1 MAGPGGREIARL
13 AARVLPDTSRFATS
27 LQAYLDR
34 IERRAQVKVKATP
47 DMTGFTR
54 DLQTH
59 LAAVREQIDVPVTPD
74 MRRFQT
80 TLQAAVATARRRVR
94 VSVPVVPDV
103 SGFTADTQARL
114 ASVRAQVD
122 IPVVPDLSRFQA
134 TLRAAIAATRQR
146 VRVPVDLDIS
156 QAAIA
161 AAQAQLR
168 GRTVQLEAT
177 LTVSRIALLQLRRRL
192 ARNAVRMPVRLDLT
206 RGQVRTLQ
214 RQLRSS
220 TLRVPVSIH
229 ITRAEIRRLQ
239 AELSRHRFHITVDI
253 DRRATDQIQRTLNGI
268 GNATGGGGGGALGGG
283 GLALLPGRIAAIA
296 TAAASALPS
305 VASLVGSLVQ
315 MAPAAAL
322 AAPALLALITAG
334 AALAVGAKGVGEA
347 LKNAFDPA
355 NAEKYQEALAKLTP
369 NARAFVEALKGA
381 GPQFTAIRKAVQE
394 RLFEGLAKQVT
405 AAGKVALPVLK
416 RGLVGTAGALNAMGT
431 GVLGAARQLADS
443 GQLGKAI
450 SGANKG
456 LGNLAKI
463 PGQFVTGLTQIG
475 VAAAPAFDRLTQSA
489 GGAATRLADKIS
501 AGLESGKLTAAIDQ
515 AIDLAGQLF
524 DVLGNLGTIFK
535 NVFGPA
541 AEAGGGF
548 LGILQEVTG
557 ELTKVTATKGVQ
569 DALSALFETMAQLG
583 RTAAPLIGQAL
594 SALGPVLTQ
603 LGPPAQLLIKSLGSA
618 LQPVIKALGP
628 VLAEAAG
635 AVAALVTAAA
645 PLLPVV
651 GQLAASLLPAL
662 QPLLAAAADI
672 FTQLAPVV
680 QQVADVLGPTL
691 QPIVQ
696 GLSDVL
702 VQLVTQG
709 AKQFLSM
716 LQQLLPV
723 VPQLTPVLLQLGES
737 VGQIL
742 TQLAPLLPKITL
754 LGAQLAGQLLPAIL
768 PLIPPLAQ
776 FASILIRLATGV
788 ITSIVIPALSGLI
801 DFITGM
807 REKLQPAIDAVTYV
821 TGAIASAFTW
831 LYNLLVGHSIIPDM
845 VNGIVSWISSLPGAI
860 AGALASFVASIA
872 SSAQQALA
880 VFLALPGQAASAL
893 GSLPGL
899 LAGAATSAG
908 RALLGALRAAGS
920 QAIAVVRQIP
930 GMAAAAL
937 GGLGGVLASAG
948 ASLISGFISG
958 IQSKIGAVRSTLS
971 SLTSQLPDWKGPAKK
986 DARILTPAGRL
997 LIEGFIRGI
1006 DGTTARLRQ
1015 RLETITRALPANVKS
1030 GYGKSL
1036 KKATT
1041 ELSRLVTQRDRVIKD
1056 LAAAEKKLKSLAKER
1071 DANAKKIREGILSE
1085 ADITK
1090 AVTGGPTTAQSIA
1103 EQLRAQLKAA
1113 QDFANQ
1119 IARLR
1124 KRGLRADL
1132 LDQLGQAGVE
1142 QGGAAA
1148 AALSGASD
1156 AQLREINK
1164 LQKQLSAA
1172 ASKTGNTVADA
1183 MYDSG
1188 VQAAKGLVAG
1198 LKKQKKAIEQAMI
1211 SIAKSMQKALRAAL
1225 GINSP
1230 ARKLIPDGINTVR
1243 GVLVG
1248 VDRERPKLLDAM
1260 ASLVA
1265 IPNAPAL
1272 SGSLGA
1278 AVAGGAGMA
1287 GQRLRLAV
1295 RDREFDAFLEE
1306 VADGRVSDALTTVR
1320 RRNRAGKK
1328 G

>member
-34 IERRAQVKVKATP
+34 IERRAQVKVKAVP
-47 DMTGFTR
+47 DMTGFAR
-54 DLQTH
+54 D
-59 LAAVREQIDVPVTPD
+59 
-74 MRRFQT
+74 M
-80 TLQAAVATARRRVR
+80 
-94 VSVPVVPDV
+94 
-103 SGFTADTQARL
+103 QARL
-114 ASVRAQVD
+114 ASVRAQVEV
-122 IPVVPDLSRFQA
+122 PVTPDLRRFHTLLQA
-134 TLRAAIAATRQR
+134 SITAARQR
-146 VRVPVDLDIS
+146 VRVPVDLDVS

-168 GRTVQLEAT
+168 GRTVQLEARVN
-177 LTVSRIALLQLRRRL
+177 VSRFELLRLRRQL
-192 ARNAVRMPVRLDLT
+192 ARNAVRMPVRLDLS
-206 RGQVRTLQ
+206 RGQVRALQ

-220 TLRVPVSIH
+220 AVQVPASIR
-229 ITRAEIRRLQ
+229 ISRAEIRRLQ
-239 AELSRHRFHITVDI
+239 AELARHRFHITVDI
-253 DRRATDQIQRTLNGI
+253 DRRATDQIQRTLSGI
-268 GNATGGGGGGALGGG
+268 GNAAGGGGGGGLGGG

-322 AAPALLALITAG
+322 AAPALLALTAAG

-355 NAEKYQEALAKLTP
+355 NAQKYQEALAKLTP

-405 AAGKVALPVLK
+405 SAGKVALPVLK

-431 GVLGAARQLADS
+431 GILGAARQLADS

-463 PGQFVTGLTQIG
+463 PGQFVTGLVQIG

-524 DVLGNLGTIFK
+524 DVLGNVGTIFK
-535 NVFGPA
+535 NVFAPA

-548 LGILQEVTG
+548 LGILQDVTG
-557 ELTKVTATKGVQ
+557 ELAKVTATKGVQ

-651 GQLAASLLPAL
+651 GELAASLLPAL
-662 QPLLAAAADI
+662 QPLLAAAADV

-709 AKQFLSM
+709 ATQFLSM
-716 LQQLLPV
+716 LRQLLPV

-754 LGAQLAGQLLPAIL
+754 LGAQLVSQLLPAVL

-801 DFITGM
+801 DFVTGM
-807 REKLQPAIDAVTYV
+807 REKLQPAIDAVTFV
-821 TGAIASAFTW
+821 TEAIATAFTW

-845 VNGIVSWISSLPGAI
+845 VNGIISWISSLPGGI
-860 AGALASFVASIA
+860 AGAIASFVSAIA
-872 SSAQQALA
+872 SGAQQALA

-908 RALLGALRAAGS
+908 RALLGALQTAGS
-920 QAIAVVRQIP
+920 QAVAAVGQIP

-937 GGLGGVLASAG
+937 GSLGGVLVSAG

-958 IQSKIGAVRSTLS
+958 ITSKIGAVQSTLS
-971 SLTSQLPDWKGPAKK
+971 SLTSKLPGWKGPAKK

-1006 DGTTARLRQ
+1006 DGTTAKLRS
-1015 RLETITRALPANVKS
+1015 RLEAITKALPANVKS

-1036 KKATT
+1036 KKATA

-1056 LAAAEKKLKSLAKER
+1056 LAAAEKRLKSLAKER

-1090 AVTGGPTTAQSIA
+1090 SVTGGPTTAQSIT

-1113 QDFANQ
+1113 QDFAGQ
-1119 IARLR
+1119 ITRLR

-1188 VQAAKGLVAG
+1188 VQAAKGLVTG
-1198 LKKQKKAIEQAMI
+1198 LKKQKKAIEQTMI
-1211 SIAKSMQKALRAAL
+1211 AIAKSMQKALRAAL

-1248 VDRERPKLLDAM
+1248 IDRERPKLLDAM

-1272 SGSLGA
+1272 SGSLGTS
-1278 AVAGGAGMA
+1278 VAGGTGLA

-1320 RRNRAGKK
+1320 RRTRAGKK